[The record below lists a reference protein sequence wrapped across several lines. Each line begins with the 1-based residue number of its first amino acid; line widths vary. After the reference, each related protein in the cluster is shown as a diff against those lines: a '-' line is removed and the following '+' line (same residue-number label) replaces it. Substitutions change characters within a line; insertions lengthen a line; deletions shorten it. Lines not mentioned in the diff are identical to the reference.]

1 MPLCFWASSALFSF
15 ILIANENESKPIIVM
30 IHKILYSSKK
40 KLLLKISM
48 FAIQSKPAII
58 RPEKIVAKLHVEA
71 LKDSDSVL
79 FWLVV
84 FLMINGNEHTLIII
98 IPIPHKRNANW
109 ISGVKEYLMDS
120 IIIILVKGTAK
131 EERTKNGFNFFP
143 LIKIP
148 RGKAKANAPTNLS
161 ELNEAISGSENP
173 FFLR

>member
-1 MPLCFWASSALFSF
+1 MLLCFWASSSSFSF
-15 ILIANENESKPIIVM
+15 ILNANENEIKPMIVM
-30 IHKILYSSKK
+30 IHKMLYSSKEK
-40 KLLLKISM
+40 PLLKILIL
-48 FAIQSKPAII
+48 AIQSKPDII

-84 FLMINGNEHTLIII
+84 FLIINGNEHTLITI

-109 ISGVKEYLMDS
+109 ISGVKEYLIDS
-120 IIIILVKGTAK
+120 IIIILVKGTAN

-143 LIKIP
+143 LMKIP
-148 RGKAKANAPTNLS
+148 KGKAKANAPTNLS
-161 ELNEAISGSENP
+161 ELNDAISGSENP

>member
-1 MPLCFWASSALFSF
+1 MPLCLWATSASLSF
-15 ILIANENESKPIIVM
+15 ILIANENETKPMIVM

-40 KLLLKISM
+40 KLLLKISIL
-48 FAIQSKPAII
+48 AIQSKPDII

-84 FLMINGNEHTLIII
+84 FLMINGNEHTLITI

-109 ISGVKEYLMDS
+109 ISGVKEYLIDS

-131 EERTKNGFNFFP
+131 EEITKNGFNFFP

-148 RGKAKANAPTNLS
+148 KGNAKANAPTNLN